1 MIDEPSSP
9 PAARSIATERLLLR
23 PSDASDANRAFE
35 IQSDWNVARMLRT
48 MAFPPSRADI
58 QAWFADQ
65 PRQWAAGEAYR
76 FAIALDGEM
85 IGMAYLDAIS
95 GREANLGYWLD
106 REHWGRGHAY
116 EAAHALVAFAFADAR
131 LTRLRA
137 GHAYD
142 NPASG
147 RVLTKLGFE
156 PLDTV
161 ERESRSRGAV
171 ITQHRYVL
179 AAAPAL

>member
-1 MIDEPSSP
+1 MTDEPFSSP
-9 PAARSIATERLLLR
+9 AVRSIATERLLLR
-23 PSDASDANRAFE
+23 PAAASDASRAFE

-58 QAWFADQ
+58 EAWFADQ
-65 PRQWAAGEAYR
+65 PRQWSAGEAYR
-76 FAIALDGEM
+76 FAIERDGRM

-95 GREANLGYWLD
+95 AGEANLGYWLD
-106 REHWGRGHAY
+106 REHWGRGYAY
-116 EAAHALVAFAFADAR
+116 EAARALVRFAFADAK

-142 NPASG
+142 NAASG
-147 RVLTKLGFE
+147 RILTRLGFE

-161 ERESRSRGAV
+161 ERESQSRGTT

-179 AAAPAL
+179 AAPAL